1 MSTTRFQPDFAV
13 IATEMTVINTLWYT
27 IQKEFFL
34 KSFHAGHHKSY
45 EGVEFCCFF
54 FSRYYSRSYA
64 AESPLAP
71 HSPGC
76 RQEHQRTRYHWK
88 LPHQSDQSRNPWA
101 SPLPRHLTR
110 HCRASNLS
118 TKYPFVDAY
127 VLIPER
133 LEQSMPQ
140 QGQVPDIFLDH
151 KGVEPWVR
159 KTTSCFF
166 LGELFSRKPNLYR
179 PYPSL
184 HSEIFHFH
192 RSTWVQS
199 HTVRV

>member
-1 MSTTRFQPDFAV
+1 MSTALSCYK
-13 IATEMTVINTLWYT
+13 ATEMTAIITSFLVHST
-27 IQKEFFL
+27 QKSFLL
-34 KSFHAGHHKSY
+34 KSFHGGHHKS
-45 EGVEFCCFF
+45 EIMWGGQVLLLFS
-54 FSRYYSRSYA
+54 SRYYNRSYA

-71 HSPGC
+71 RSPGC

-88 LPHQSDQSRNPWA
+88 LPHQSDRSRNPWV

-151 KGVEPWVR
+151 KGFEP
-159 KTTSCFF
+159 
-166 LGELFSRKPNLYR
+166 
-179 PYPSL
+179 
-184 HSEIFHFH
+184 
-192 RSTWVQS
+192 
-199 HTVRV
+199 

>member
-1 MSTTRFQPDFAV
+1 MSTALSCCK
-13 IATEMTVINTLWYT
+13 ATEMTAINTFWYT
-27 IQKEFFL
+27 AHKEFFL
-34 KSFHAGHHKSY
+34 KSSMEDTTNHKSC
-45 EGVEFCCFF
+45 EGVKFCCLFS
-54 FSRYYSRSYA
+54 SRYYNRSYA

-71 HSPGC
+71 RSPGC

-88 LPHQSDQSRNPWA
+88 LPHQSDRSRNPWV

-133 LEQSMPQ
+133 LEQSMPP

-151 KGVEPWVR
+151 KGFEP
-159 KTTSCFF
+159 
-166 LGELFSRKPNLYR
+166 
-179 PYPSL
+179 
-184 HSEIFHFH
+184 
-192 RSTWVQS
+192 
-199 HTVRV
+199 